1 MATDDRSWEIKH
13 LRWLKSERPLRKKW
27 QLVVRERPGV
37 ASRGGHIGGVWLPSP
52 VVQLH
57 LHMQKV
63 VFLLVRCI
71 ARDRLARNL
80 KRREPGPA
88 ETHRAA
94 ARARPGSAQPALY
107 SCTHIETRF

>member
-1 MATDDRSWEIKH
+1 VHNA
-13 LRWLKSERPLRKKW
+13 
-27 QLVVRERPGV
+27 
-37 ASRGGHIGGVWLPSP
+37 RGGGGGWIRGRLVAFSGGAAASTHAKSS
-52 VVQLH
+52 VC
-57 LHMQKV
+57 
-63 VFLLVRCI
+63 LVRCI

-80 KRREPGPA
+80 KRREAGPA